1 MRKEKRDL
9 AKYFLSNV
17 VLCGNQTKVLSFQ
30 KLCLK
35 LINYK
40 IEDIGEGVKY

>member
-1 MRKEKRDL
+1 MRRKKRDL

-17 VLCGNQTKVLSFQ
+17 VLCGNKTKGFIIPKTLFI
-30 KLCLK
+30 